1 MIFRNSRTKKIKV
14 GRTAVIG
21 AALAA
26 LALPMT
32 GTASAQDSWMVTTCR
47 GASPFLLDF
56 PYSGQVT
63 GGQYNSPGKAT
74 YTIDAGGSL
83 WGGYD
88 TQVTM
93 NWTNL
98 DTGASG
104 SETQRGSV
112 GFVIGNGS
120 TMYFRPHTGPG
131 TVRTDFTVVNSGL
144 VPQTVHCSGTSRV
157 Q

>member
-1 MIFRNSRTKKIKV
+1 MASENTRTKRNNL
-14 GRTAVIG
+14 GRYAAVG

-26 LALPMT
+26 LTLPMT
-32 GTASAQDSWMVTTCR
+32 GTAAAADSWMVTACR

-74 YTIDAGGSL
+74 YTIHAGGSL

-98 DTGASG
+98 STGASG

-120 TMYFRPHTGPG
+120 TMYFSPVTGPG

-144 VPQTVHCSGTSRV
+144 APQTVNCSGTSEV
-157 Q
+157 G